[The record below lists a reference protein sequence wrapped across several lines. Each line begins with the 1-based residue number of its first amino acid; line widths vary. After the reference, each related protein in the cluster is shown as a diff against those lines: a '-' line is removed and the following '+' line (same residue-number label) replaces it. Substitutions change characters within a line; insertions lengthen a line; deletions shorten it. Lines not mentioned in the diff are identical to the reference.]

1 MSLLDTPR
9 ASRLHIGIYGKRN
22 SGKSTLINALTNQP
36 IALVSDIAGTTTD
49 PVYKTMEIPNI
60 GPCVFID
67 TAGFD
72 DEGPLGEMRI
82 AKTKEA
88 MQKTDIAIIL
98 FTDLNI
104 TEEINWLHS
113 FKALDTPVIPVINK
127 ADLVEDINALSKQ
140 IKKATHT
147 SPLIMNAKEKK
158 GVMAIYDALIDLLPK
173 VSLDESMTSDL
184 VKTGD
189 LVLLVMPQ
197 DNEAPKGRLILPQVQ
212 TIRDLLDKQCL
223 IMSCTPVCLEQ
234 TLASLVRPP
243 DLIITDSQAFKE
255 VYAKKPPSS
264 KLTSFSILLAKYKG
278 DIHAFIKGAKMID
291 TLNANAHI
299 LIAEAC
305 THASLHDDIA
315 RDKIPQILRK
325 KISPTLNFEV
335 VSGSNFPTD
344 LTKYDLIIHCG
355 GCMFN
360 RKYMLS
366 RIHQANLLNVPITNY
381 GIALAHLNGIL
392 NDVSY

>member
-1 MSLLDTPR
+1 
-9 ASRLHIGIYGKRN
+9 
-22 SGKSTLINALTNQP
+22 
-36 IALVSDIAGTTTD
+36 
-49 PVYKTMEIPNI
+49 
-60 GPCVFID
+60 
-67 TAGFD
+67 
-72 DEGPLGEMRI
+72 
-82 AKTKEA
+82 
-88 MQKTDIAIIL
+88 
-98 FTDLNI
+98 
-104 TEEINWLHS
+104 
-113 FKALDTPVIPVINK
+113 
-127 ADLVEDINALSKQ
+127 
-140 IKKATHT
+140 
-147 SPLIMNAKEKK
+147 
-158 GVMAIYDALIDLLPK
+158 
-173 VSLDESMTSDL
+173 
-184 VKTGD
+184 
-189 LVLLVMPQ
+189 
-197 DNEAPKGRLILPQVQ
+197 
-212 TIRDLLDKQCL
+212 
-223 IMSCTPVCLEQ
+223 
-234 TLASLVRPP
+234 
-243 DLIITDSQAFKE
+243 
-255 VYAKKPPSS
+255 
-264 KLTSFSILLAKYKG
+264 
-278 DIHAFIKGAKMID
+278 MID